1 VLSKTAGFTPYD
13 AGSGRLAGGTSRPVL
28 PRPASGITGN
38 SGRGRSRWGDVAA
51 LATVVAFSCSLLPAT
66 AQAQPC
72 AKHEGK
78 ARAACIQHRAAQD
91 YPPRPTWSEAL
102 ARMTDY
108 EEATLLRI
116 GTCEMGTQRNDVRA
130 WGIRGPRSGPWASL
144 RWGVDYPVY
153 STAFGIA
160 NVNGAYIRSRT
171 GGYAFPGRTPAEEV
185 LGALA
190 LAKGPARGF
199 SGWGCY

>member
-1 VLSKTAGFTPYD
+1 MTLVT
-13 AGSGRLAGGTSRPVL
+13 LAVGMMAAS
-28 PRPASGITGN
+28 PASAKPCGKHTG
-38 SGRGRSRWGDVAA
+38 AA
-51 LATVVAFSCSLLPAT
+51 KQTCL
-66 AQAQPC
+66 
-72 AKHEGK
+72 K
-78 ARAACIQHRAAQD
+78 HRASQA
-91 YPPRPTWSEAL
+91 YPPRVTWSEAM

-130 WGIRGPRSGPWASL
+130 WGASGPRSGPWAQL

-160 NVNGAYIRSRT
+160 NVNGPYIRAT
-171 GGYAFPGRTPAEEV
+171 TGYAFPGRTPAEEV

-199 SGWGCY
+199 SGWGCF